1 MNTFPKEERLH
12 GRTTVAEVFAKGKR
26 FQLDPYRIVW
36 RTRAQDDLPSIR
48 FGISVSK
55 KISKK
60 AVERN
65 RIKRCNREAFRAV
78 KQSFIKELLA
88 QTIESCPGRKSKWGR
103 RMRRRQRRRAA
114 ALERAL
120 RAPAARWRHRLHAVG
135 ERDDQHGEW
144 QRRRRFL

>member
-78 KQSFIKELLA
+78 KQSFIEELLA
-88 QTIESCPGRKSKWGR
+88 QNKQIDLFLVYNGSIETNTEVLKEKII
-103 RMRRRQRRRAA
+103 
-114 ALERAL
+114 LIL
-120 RAPAARWRHRLHAVG
+120 NRLIAT
-135 ERDDQHGEW
+135 HGKPIN
-144 QRRRRFL
+144 

>member
-78 KQSFIKELLA
+78 KQSFIEELLVQNKQIDVFLVYA
-88 QTIESCPGRKSKWGR
+88 GSIETNTEVLKEKII
-103 RMRRRQRRRAA
+103 
-114 ALERAL
+114 LIL
-120 RAPAARWRHRLHAVG
+120 NRLIAT
-135 ERDDQHGEW
+135 HGKPIN
-144 QRRRRFL
+144 

>member
-26 FQLDPYRIVW
+26 FQIDPYRIVW

-88 QTIESCPGRKSKWGR
+88 QNKQIDLFLVYSGSIETSTEVLKEKII
-103 RMRRRQRRRAA
+103 
-114 ALERAL
+114 LIL
-120 RAPAARWRHRLHAVG
+120 NRLIAT
-135 ERDDQHGEW
+135 HGKPIN
-144 QRRRRFL
+144 

>member
-26 FQLDPYRIVW
+26 FQIDPYRIVW
-36 RTRAQDDLPSIR
+36 RTRSQDDLPYIR

-78 KQSFIKELLA
+78 KQSFIEELLA
-88 QTIESCPGRKSKWGR
+88 QNKQIDLFLVYNGSIETNTEVLKEKII
-103 RMRRRQRRRAA
+103 
-114 ALERAL
+114 LIL
-120 RAPAARWRHRLHAVG
+120 NRLIAT
-135 ERDDQHGEW
+135 HGKPIN
-144 QRRRRFL
+144 

>member
-78 KQSFIKELLA
+78 KQSFIEELIAQNKQIDLFLVYSGSIETNTEALKEKIILILN
-88 QTIESCPGRKSKWGR
+88 
-103 RMRRRQRRRAA
+103 
-114 ALERAL
+114 
-120 RAPAARWRHRLHAVG
+120 RLIAT
-135 ERDDQHGEW
+135 HGKPIN
-144 QRRRRFL
+144 

>member
-26 FQLDPYRIVW
+26 FQIDPYRIVW
-36 RTRAQDDLPSIR
+36 RTRSQDDLPSIR

-78 KQSFIKELLA
+78 KQSFIEELIAQNKQIDLFLVYNGSIETNTEVLKEKIILILNRLIA
-88 QTIESCPGRKSKWGR
+88 THGKTIN
-103 RMRRRQRRRAA
+103 
-114 ALERAL
+114 
-120 RAPAARWRHRLHAVG
+120 
-135 ERDDQHGEW
+135 
-144 QRRRRFL
+144 

>member
-78 KQSFIKELLA
+78 KQSFIEELLA
-88 QTIESCPGRKSKWGR
+88 QNKQIDLFLVYSGSIETNTEVLKEKII
-103 RMRRRQRRRAA
+103 
-114 ALERAL
+114 LIL
-120 RAPAARWRHRLHAVG
+120 NRLIAT
-135 ERDDQHGEW
+135 HGKPIS
-144 QRRRRFL
+144 

>member
-1 MNTFPKEERLH
+1 MNTFTKEERLH
-12 GRTTVAEVFAKGKR
+12 GRTTVAEVFTKGKR

-65 RIKRCNREAFRAV
+65 RIKRCNREAYRAV
-78 KQSFIKELLA
+78 KQSFIDELLA
-88 QTIESCPGRKSKWGR
+88 QNKQIDLFLVYSGSIETSTEVLKEKII
-103 RMRRRQRRRAA
+103 
-114 ALERAL
+114 LIL
-120 RAPAARWRHRLHAVG
+120 NRLIAT
-135 ERDDQHGEW
+135 HGKPIN
-144 QRRRRFL
+144 

>member
-88 QTIESCPGRKSKWGR
+88 QNKQIDLFLVYSGSIETSTEVLKEKII
-103 RMRRRQRRRAA
+103 
-114 ALERAL
+114 LIL
-120 RAPAARWRHRLHAVG
+120 NRLIAT
-135 ERDDQHGEW
+135 HGKPIN
-144 QRRRRFL
+144 

>member
-26 FQLDPYRIVW
+26 FQIDPYRIVW
-36 RTRAQDDLPSIR
+36 RTRSQDDLPSIR

-78 KQSFIKELLA
+78 KQSFIEELLA
-88 QTIESCPGRKSKWGR
+88 QNKQIDLFLVYSGGIETNTEVLKEKII
-103 RMRRRQRRRAA
+103 
-114 ALERAL
+114 LIL
-120 RAPAARWRHRLHAVG
+120 NRLIAT
-135 ERDDQHGEW
+135 HGKPIN
-144 QRRRRFL
+144 

>member
-88 QTIESCPGRKSKWGR
+88 QNKQIDLFLVYSGSIETNTEVLKEKII
-103 RMRRRQRRRAA
+103 
-114 ALERAL
+114 LIL
-120 RAPAARWRHRLHAVG
+120 NRLIAK
-135 ERDDQHGEW
+135 HGKPIN
-144 QRRRRFL
+144 

>member
-78 KQSFIKELLA
+78 KQSFIEELLA
-88 QTIESCPGRKSKWGR
+88 QNKQIDLFLVYSGGIETNTEVLKEKII
-103 RMRRRQRRRAA
+103 
-114 ALERAL
+114 LIL
-120 RAPAARWRHRLHAVG
+120 NRLIAT
-135 ERDDQHGEW
+135 HGKPIN
-144 QRRRRFL
+144 

>member
-65 RIKRCNREAFRAV
+65 RIKRCNREAYRAV
-78 KQSFIKELLA
+78 KQSFIEELLA
-88 QTIESCPGRKSKWGR
+88 QNKQIDLFLVYSGSIETSTEVLKEKII
-103 RMRRRQRRRAA
+103 
-114 ALERAL
+114 LIL
-120 RAPAARWRHRLHAVG
+120 NRLIAT
-135 ERDDQHGEW
+135 HGKPIN
-144 QRRRRFL
+144 

>member
-12 GRTTVAEVFAKGKR
+12 GRTTVAEVFSKGKR

-65 RIKRCNREAFRAV
+65 RIKRCNREAYRAV
-78 KQSFIKELLA
+78 KQSFIEELLA
-88 QTIESCPGRKSKWGR
+88 QNKQIDLFLVYSGSIETNTEVLKEKII
-103 RMRRRQRRRAA
+103 
-114 ALERAL
+114 LIL
-120 RAPAARWRHRLHAVG
+120 NRLIAT
-135 ERDDQHGEW
+135 HGKPIN
-144 QRRRRFL
+144 

>member
-88 QTIESCPGRKSKWGR
+88 QNKQIDLFLVYSGSIETNTEVLKEKII
-103 RMRRRQRRRAA
+103 
-114 ALERAL
+114 LIL
-120 RAPAARWRHRLHAVG
+120 NRLIAT
-135 ERDDQHGEW
+135 HGKPIN
-144 QRRRRFL
+144 

>member
-26 FQLDPYRIVW
+26 FQIDPYRIVW

-88 QTIESCPGRKSKWGR
+88 QNKQIDLFLVYNGSIETNTEVLKEKII
-103 RMRRRQRRRAA
+103 
-114 ALERAL
+114 LIL
-120 RAPAARWRHRLHAVG
+120 NRLIAT
-135 ERDDQHGEW
+135 HGKPIN
-144 QRRRRFL
+144 

>member
-12 GRTTVAEVFAKGKR
+12 GRTTVAEVFSKGKR

-36 RTRAQDDLPSIR
+36 RTRAKDDLPSIR

-78 KQSFIKELLA
+78 KQSFIDELLA
-88 QTIESCPGRKSKWGR
+88 QNKQIDLFLVYSGGIETNTEVLKEKII
-103 RMRRRQRRRAA
+103 
-114 ALERAL
+114 LIL
-120 RAPAARWRHRLHAVG
+120 NRLIAT
-135 ERDDQHGEW
+135 HGKPIN
-144 QRRRRFL
+144 

>member
-26 FQLDPYRIVW
+26 FQIDPYRIVW
-36 RTRAQDDLPSIR
+36 RTRSQDNLPSIR

-78 KQSFIKELLA
+78 KQSFIEELLA
-88 QTIESCPGRKSKWGR
+88 QNKQIDLFLVYNGSIETNTEVLKEKII
-103 RMRRRQRRRAA
+103 
-114 ALERAL
+114 LIL
-120 RAPAARWRHRLHAVG
+120 NRLIAT
-135 ERDDQHGEW
+135 HGKPIN
-144 QRRRRFL
+144 